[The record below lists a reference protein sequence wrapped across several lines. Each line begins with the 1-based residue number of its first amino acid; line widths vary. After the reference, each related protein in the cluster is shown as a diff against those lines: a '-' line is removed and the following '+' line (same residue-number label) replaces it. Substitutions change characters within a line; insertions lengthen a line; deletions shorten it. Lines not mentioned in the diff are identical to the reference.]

1 MSLNTSLLRDPPP
14 QIDTDAVIAAVFED
28 QGLSPAARALD
39 EACGGRISALLR
51 SGDVSGKAGRC
62 TLLLALDGIRARRVL
77 LAGVG
82 EAAKLDTARY
92 LAACTDS
99 IRSLP
104 PPASPPS
111 PAPSLR

>member
-77 LAGVG
+77 
-82 EAAKLDTARY
+82 D
-92 LAACTDS
+92 LAARTSQPAQDGFLR
-99 IRSLP
+99 IL
-104 PPASPPS
+104 PAS
-111 PAPSLR
+111 AQATLQLLA